1 VILAS
6 FECDSEGPLAPY
18 PETEARCRSS
28 HGVRQIRPMRSAD
41 RCQRV
46 SRARRCKIRIKA
58 LLVDSKLCEIA
69 RCEFTF
75 LFCRAVR
82 RNNEVRNIRD
92 AGMLHRAG
100 DRYPLGSYAMANRR
114 LGPALVLGVV
124 SILAA
129 SMATP
134 SVGQTQRQGPAAQH
148 HGFAPASP
156 LSDETFGQATRAQAP
171 HAHPD
176 PMANRQPGSCWIPT
190 DEDFG
195 VGYWGPCSDKK
206 SRQVK

>member
-1 VILAS
+1 MEFAKSGRCVLPIAVNAFRKRAGVKFVSKFFLS
-6 FECDSEGPLAPY
+6 IRNY
-18 PETEARCRSS
+18 AR
-28 HGVRQIRPMRSAD
+28 
-41 RCQRV
+41 
-46 SRARRCKIRIKA
+46 SRAANFHSRFADLSVETTKCRTHAMQAC
-58 LLVDSKLCEIA
+58 CIA
-69 RCEFTF
+69 RATDP
-75 LFCRAVR
+75 
-82 RNNEVRNIRD
+82 I
-92 AGMLHRAG
+92 
-100 DRYPLGSYAMANRR
+100 GSYAMANRR
-114 LGPALVLGVV
+114 LGPALIFGVV

-134 SVGQTQRQGPAAQH
+134 SVGQTQRQGPAAPD

-171 HAHPD
+171 HAQPD

-190 DEDFG
+190 NEDFG